1 MVKNLLQL
9 RAEVHRDTPVHAD
22 TTNFLNDAL
31 EDLATHSDFT
41 RKRRIATTN
50 GTFVIPSDCL
60 FIRKLA
66 FNGEVLAIYPG
77 LETPE
82 LGHGDPVFW
91 QMTENNVR
99 LFPTPAT
106 GREVELIFCP
116 RPVRLVADTDLPA
129 YTNAEEALIAY
140 AKWRIHTRIEDL
152 SAAAHWRAEYVLQQM
167 RWLTLNERQHK
178 QARRV
183 RTEAFR

>member
-1 MVKNLLQL
+1 M
-9 RAEVHRDTPVHAD
+9 
-22 TTNFLNDAL
+22 
-31 EDLATHSDFT
+31 
-41 RKRRIATTN
+41 
-50 GTFVIPSDCL
+50 
-60 FIRKLA
+60 
-66 FNGEVLAIYPG
+66 VLAVYPG
-77 LETPE
+77 SETPE
-82 LGHGDPVFW
+82 LGHGTPVFW
-91 QMTENNVR
+91 QMTENNVQ
-99 LFPTPAT
+99 LFPIPAT

-116 RPVRLVADTDLPA
+116 RPVRMVADTDLPV

-140 AKWRIHTRIEDL
+140 AKWRIYTRIEDL